1 MHNAALDFTSLSNE
15 ELAEQFA
22 ELSLN
27 EFDAELGSENKRMN
41 RLARAT
47 IAITRVLRSRGP
59 EALRLLLP
67 LLDHQNA
74 QVRLN
79 GARAVMSVERER
91 AIATL
96 QDLHRRGP
104 GAQRGASGMSLYHLE
119 SGIWKP

>member
-1 MHNAALDFTSLSNE
+1 MRTPEWNSQSNE
-15 ELAEQFA
+15 QLADNFREFSAQ
-22 ELSLN
+22 
-27 EFDAELGSENKRMN
+27 EFDAELGSENQRMN

-59 EALRLLLP
+59 EALRLLVP

-79 GARAVMSVERER
+79 AARAVMSLEQER

-104 GAQRGASGMSLYHLE
+104 SAQR
-119 SGIWKP
+119 